1 MRRTEQHLSEFAGLD
16 TWEDQAILAALL
28 QGQATAIEAVKAAFA
43 AISAASQALSEN
55 LRQGGRLLYAGA
67 GSSIRQGIVD
77 GIELPATFG
86 FPSDRLHFL
95 VAGGREALFD
105 SRGASEDDTHA
116 AMREIASLNLTS
128 RDTLIAVA
136 ASGTTP
142 YTIAAAR
149 GAKAAGALVIAIVN
163 NRGSPLAGASDHEI
177 LLDTGPEVIAGSTR
191 MAAGTAQ
198 KAALNLLSTLTN
210 IRLGAV
216 HDGLMV
222 NVRADNE
229 KLRERARGIVMAIAK
244 VDEARAR
251 TALDSAGGEVKPAVL
266 FAAGAQNIDSARKLL
281 RQSEGNLRAA
291 LARLAKT

>member
-1 MRRTEQHLSEFAGLD
+1 MRKTERHLSEFTGLD
-16 TWEDQAILAALL
+16 TWEDHTILAALL
-28 QGQATAIEAVKAAFA
+28 QGQAAAIEAVRPAFG
-43 AISAASQALSEN
+43 AISAASQALAGN
-55 LRQGGRLLYAGA
+55 LRRGGRLLYAGA

-86 FPSDRLHFL
+86 FPSHRLHFL

-105 SRGASEDDTHA
+105 SRGASEDESHA
-116 AMREIASLNLTS
+116 AMREIVGLNLTS
-128 RDTLIAVA
+128 ADTLIAVA

-149 GAKAAGALVIAIVN
+149 AAKAAGALVVVIVN
-163 NRGSPLAGASDHEI
+163 NAGSPLASAADHEI
-177 LLDTGPEVIAGSTR
+177 FLDSGPEVIAGSTR

-198 KAALNLLSTLTN
+198 KAALNLLSTLTH

-244 VDEARAR
+244 VDEDQAKE
-251 TALDSAGGEVKPAVL
+251 ALDVAGGEVKLAVL
-266 FAAGAQNIDSARKLL
+266 FATGVQDIETARKLL
-281 RQSEGNLRAA
+281 DASGGNLRSA
-291 LARLAKT
+291 LGQFAKT